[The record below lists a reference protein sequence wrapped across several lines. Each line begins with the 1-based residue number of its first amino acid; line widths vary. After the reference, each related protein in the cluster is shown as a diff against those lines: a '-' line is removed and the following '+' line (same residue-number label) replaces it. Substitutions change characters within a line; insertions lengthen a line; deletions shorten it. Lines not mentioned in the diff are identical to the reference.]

1 MTAIALYVQQGES
14 KYRSYFETNLF
25 ELHRGFRKRGMDLV
39 FLPAVGVET
48 LSRSRTADFGDGLR
62 KYLEVYYPS
71 FQQLTKKQ
79 QQQVLFILAKS
90 FSEFEIY
97 DELKQLFGLQLQDGA
112 YLFHIQPGNFSFER
126 LDEDANPEDFLKNYI
141 SHPEQHKA
149 RTYQLDPYHLE
160 EFHSNSQAWD
170 PAEVT
175 GVVAGSSVDSISVK
189 ESLPVL
195 LTQAETPAVIDRL
208 EDSISLS
215 PELIRLLDTVQALE
229 LQQGVTDLLDAVLHI
244 VPQIATNTQSV
255 SPVPSSETTNTYSV
269 LQSLSTI
276 LQSQEGRTLSDEF
289 INHAKPQEVKS
300 TLQLGTGNSDLDSE
314 LATDGE
320 DLPMPYLKRLSK
332 LIVTQ
337 DCRLFMMDLDKPI
350 KLDPLHRALY
360 LLFLNHPEGIELQ
373 RISEHYEELFSWY
386 KKTATH
392 ESLEILK
399 ERVMALC
406 NPLENSVYEKISR
419 INRVIKNLAGEE
431 NANNYIITG
440 ERFMPKKVHLR
451 GEMIVWLN
459 RFPLA

>member
-39 FLPAVGVET
+39 FLPAVGVQT
-48 LSRSRTADFGDGLR
+48 LSRNRTADFGDGLR

-97 DELKQLFGLQLQDGA
+97 DELKQLFGLQLKEGA
-112 YLFHIQPGNFSFER
+112 YLFHIKPGNFAFER
-126 LDEDANPEDFLKNYI
+126 LDEEVDPADFLKNYI
-141 SHPEQHKA
+141 TDPNQHKSQA
-149 RTYQLDPYHLE
+149 YQLDPYYLE

-175 GVVAGSSVDSISVK
+175 GVVANSSIDTTGVK
-189 ESLPVL
+189 ESLPIL
-195 LTQAETPAVIDRL
+195 LTQAETPAVIDSL

-244 VPQIATNTQSV
+244 VPQIASNSSPESVKSADNNT
-255 SPVPSSETTNTYSV
+255 TTHSV
-269 LQSLSTI
+269 LMSLSTI
-276 LQSQEGRTLSDEF
+276 LQSQEGRALSDEF
-289 INHAKPQEVKS
+289 INHAKPQEV
-300 TLQLGTGNSDLDSE
+300 TNNLQLGAGNSDLDSE
-314 LATDGE
+314 LAADGE
-320 DLPMPYLKRLSK
+320 QPMPYLKRLSK

-399 ERVMALC
+399 DRVMALC

-431 NANNYIITG
+431 NANSYIITG